1 MVADAR
7 MKVTMPEH
15 ADDAIIDDALR
26 NWGTATS

>member
-15 ADDAIIDDALR
+15 ADDAVIDDALR
-26 NWGTATS
+26 QEK